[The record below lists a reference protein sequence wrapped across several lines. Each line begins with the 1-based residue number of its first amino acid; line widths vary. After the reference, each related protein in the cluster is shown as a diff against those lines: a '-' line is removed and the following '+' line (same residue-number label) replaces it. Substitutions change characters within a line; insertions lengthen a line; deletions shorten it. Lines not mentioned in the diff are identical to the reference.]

1 MAAVTHRATASSAY
15 SLRER
20 QEAGIA
26 ALVAVA
32 RMQARIA
39 AAAPTRV
46 AARTSTGS
54 LQGGWRTHL
63 ARLQADH
70 LVRNSLYLILSSG
83 LQAGLGFLFWIITAR
98 LFSAADVGRA
108 SSLISATTLIA
119 FLALF
124 GLNNSLVR
132 FLPTAPDRNALIT
145 SALLLVGTG
154 GAVMGLVYALLTPVI
169 APRLAF
175 VGHQPVLMLGF
186 ALLTAAAAV
195 NLITDSVFVAAR
207 KTGYNAVV
215 DGGVG
220 GLTKVICVVLLAGT
234 SAYGLFCASTAGFVT
249 AGLASV
255 VLMAAGLHWR
265 PSVKRPV
272 QTLRPLLHFSGASYA
287 GNVLNMAPSLVVPL
301 IVLDR
306 LGASAAAYYFVSFQ
320 VATLLYSAA
329 YAVEQAFL
337 AEGSHPGANW
347 RELMSRSRWVI
358 VALCL
363 PASLVLMV
371 AAHWILLMF
380 GGAYSTHGTPGLI
393 LLAIAALP
401 IAANNWLL
409 TVLRLTGRL
418 RMIVVSSAVYAIAI
432 CGLAWVLA
440 PRGLTA
446 LIGAW
451 PVGALLGAAIAAMA
465 AVPHNSPTRS
475 PNRHSRHAKTRRPR
489 RTKGLLEEWLVG

>member
-1 MAAVTHRATASSAY
+1 MAAVTHRATTVISPAY

-32 RMQARIA
+32 RMQARTA
-39 AAAPTRV
+39 ASMPV
-46 AARTSTGS
+46 AGRTSAGS
-54 LQGGWRTHL
+54 LLGEWRTHL

-70 LVRNSLYLILSSG
+70 MVRNSLYLILSSG

-98 LFSAADVGRA
+98 LFIAADVGKA

-119 FLALF
+119 YLALF

-145 SALLLVGTG
+145 SALLLVGAG
-154 GAVMGLVYALLTPVI
+154 GAVMGLVYALLTPVM
-169 APRLAF
+169 APGLAF
-175 VGHQPVLMLGF
+175 VGHQMILVVGF
-186 ALLTAAAAV
+186 ALLTAAGAV

-207 KTGYNAVV
+207 KAGYNAIV

-220 GLTKVICVVLLAGT
+220 GLTKVTCAVLLAGT

-249 AGLASV
+249 AGVASV
-255 VLMAAGLHWR
+255 VLMATGLRWR
-265 PSVKRPV
+265 PSVKKPV
-272 QTLRPLLHFSGASYA
+272 QTLRPLLRFSGASYA

-347 RELMSRSRWVI
+347 RELMSRSRWVLLS
-358 VALCL
+358 LCL
-363 PASLVLMV
+363 PACLVLIV

-401 IAANNWLL
+401 MAANNWLL

-418 RMIVVSSAVYAIAI
+418 RMIVVSSGVYAIAI

-451 PVGALLGAAIAAMA
+451 PVGTLLGAAVAAMA
-465 AVPHNSPTRS
+465 AVPHSSRTRHRRHTKA
-475 PNRHSRHAKTRRPR
+475 RHSR
-489 RTKGLLEEWLVG
+489 RTKGLLEEWLLG